1 MSPRLR
7 PSVLTAGFAVLF
19 AVIANLAW
27 ATAIATT
34 GPWFDAGTGLAVY
47 SVALVLATVLV
58 VFLVQQATA
67 RISRLDAS
75 LVRLDRRIAL
85 LRAAPRGRPSRDH
98 GELRIE
104 VGERA
109 DGGARAVLRG
119 DKEGHDSLVR
129 LPAESRPAAGSARTE
144 LLRQMSRER
153 VAIRAARGQ
162 VWSAVAGPALTSILF
177 LVIAGPMLPGSGGFA
192 AAHYALNTTLILFL
206 SYGIAPL
213 VAWSA
218 LALIL
223 IGSPAGTTSTEA

>member
-1 MSPRLR
+1 MAARHKSVERKYYEDRDRL
-7 PSVLTAGFAVLF
+7 LK
-19 AVIANLAW
+19 
-27 ATAIATT
+27 
-34 GPWFDAGTGLAVY
+34 
-47 SVALVLATVLV
+47 AL
-58 VFLVQQATA
+58 
-67 RISRLDAS
+67 RNC
-75 LVRLDRRIAL
+75 DRRTL
-85 LRAAPRGRPSRDH
+85 LKISAATMGAIMARGLIPPVH
-98 GELRIE
+98 LQVVE

>member
-85 LRAAPRGRPSRDH
+85 LRAAPRGRMF
-98 GELRIE
+98 
-104 VGERA
+104 
-109 DGGARAVLRG
+109 
-119 DKEGHDSLVR
+119 
-129 LPAESRPAAGSARTE
+129 
-144 LLRQMSRER
+144 RQSSREIFR
-153 VAIRAARGQ
+153 RCRPVRSKHPSSSRA
-162 VWSAVAGPALTSILF
+162 STS
-177 LVIAGPMLPGSGGFA
+177 
-192 AAHYALNTTLILFL
+192 
-206 SYGIAPL
+206 
-213 VAWSA
+213 
-218 LALIL
+218 
-223 IGSPAGTTSTEA
+223 